1 MHVDAGINHSG
12 LVGISSG
19 SGKRI
24 EVRIMG
30 QPVLELRDID
40 RFYKTAASELH
51 VLSGTNLQLNAGE
64 LVGLVGPSGSGK
76 STLLHTAGLLERP
89 ESGKV
94 LLDGIDCLALDDK
107 GRTAIRRAKIGFVY
121 QFHHLLPE
129 FNAADNIAMPL
140 MIAGVKQ
147 KLAREKAATLLAE
160 MGLKDRGHH
169 QPAQMSGGEQQ
180 RVAIARALAND
191 PRLVIADEPTGNLD
205 PATTERVFATLIK
218 MVRDEGAAVLV
229 ATHNLSLIKHMDR
242 VLTLSDGKLVDYQPD

>member
-1 MHVDAGINHSG
+1 MT
-12 LVGISSG
+12 
-19 SGKRI
+19 
-24 EVRIMG
+24 
-30 QPVLELRDID
+30 QPVLELRNID
-40 RFYKTAASELH
+40 RFYRTAAGELH

-94 LLDGIDCLALDDK
+94 MLDGIDCLALDDK

-147 KLAREKAATLLAE
+147 SAAREKAEHLLGE
-160 MGLKDRGHH
+160 MGLDERGHH

-205 PATTERVFATLIK
+205 PGTTERVFATLIK

-229 ATHNLSLIKHMDR
+229 ATHNLSLIRHMDR
-242 VLTLSDGKLVDYQPD
+242 VLTLSDGKLVDYLPD